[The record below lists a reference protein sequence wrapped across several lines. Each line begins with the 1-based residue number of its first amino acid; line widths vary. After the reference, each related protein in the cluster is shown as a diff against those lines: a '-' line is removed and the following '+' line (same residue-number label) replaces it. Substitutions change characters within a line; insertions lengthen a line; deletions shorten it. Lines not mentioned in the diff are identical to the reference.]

1 MTSPTDL
8 PVLIFDGDCGFCTSS
23 ANKAREWLR
32 LPRVEPWQHADLPPL
47 GLTPHE
53 CNEALQWVGVDGEIH
68 SGHAAVA
75 AAMRFRGGLWGVLGR
90 VIPLPVINILGSAA
104 YRVIARNRHRLPGG
118 TPACAIDQ
126 TSAADDDRGDR

>member
-1 MTSPTDL
+1 MTPPANL
-8 PVLIFDGDCGFCTSS
+8 PALIFDGDCGFCTSS

-104 YRVIARNRHRLPGG
+104 YRVIARNRHRLP
-118 TPACAIDQ
+118 
-126 TSAADDDRGDR
+126 